1 MAKDEKTKK
10 KEPGS
15 PAREQPKA
23 KDFLQVFKRGVQF
36 TEELLAENERLR
48 YRVVRLEEE
57 NRTLAQQTM
66 VSQAYEELL
75 EQMRTLEDERSTLL
89 ERFKSVEEETQDFKS
104 RYREIEDEN
113 NRLANLYIASYQLN
127 STLDL
132 KEVVRI
138 SFEIIIN
145 LVGSMDF
152 ALYIADGSK
161 LVPVCAEGRP
171 LASLSLITMGK
182 GSAGRAAQDRV
193 LHVTGDD
200 LTKASVDEPKVCVPL
215 IVGDTMLGMFVV
227 FSFLVQKTC
236 ITELDREL
244 FKLLGGHAAMAIF
257 AARLNMVAD
266 SKIVHDALS
275 YLRLLNS

>member
-1 MAKDEKTKK
+1 MAKDEKPKK
-10 KEPGS
+10 KESGGQ
-15 PAREQPKA
+15 PAEKPKA
-23 KDFLQVFKRGVQF
+23 EDFLQVFKRGVQF

-66 VSQAYEELL
+66 VSQAYEDLL
-75 EQMRTLEDERSTLL
+75 DQMKTLEEERSTLL

-193 LHVTGDD
+193 LYVTGDD

-244 FKLLGGHAAMAIF
+244 FKLLGGHAAMATF
-257 AARLNMVAD
+257 AARLSMVAD
-266 SKIVHDALS
+266 SKIVHDASS

>member
-1 MAKDEKTKK
+1 MAKDEKPKK
-10 KEPGS
+10 KESGPM
-15 PAREQPKA
+15 AVEQPKA
-23 KDFLQVFKRGVQF
+23 EDFLQVFKRGVQF

-57 NRTLAQQTM
+57 NRSLAQQTM
-66 VSQAYEELL
+66 VSQAYEDLL
-75 EQMRTLEDERSTLL
+75 EQMKALEEERSTLL

-171 LASLSLITMGK
+171 LASLSLITVGK
-182 GSAGRAAQDRV
+182 GAAGRSAEDRV
-193 LHVTGDD
+193 LHVSGDD

-215 IVGDTMLGMFVV
+215 IVGDKMLGMFVV

-257 AARLNMVAD
+257 AARLSMVAD
-266 SKIVHDALS
+266 SKIIHDASS

>member
-1 MAKDEKTKK
+1 MAKDEKPKK
-10 KEPGS
+10 KES
-15 PAREQPKA
+15 TSQAVDKPKA
-23 KDFLQVFKRGVQF
+23 EDFLQVFKRGVQF

-57 NRTLAQQTM
+57 NRSLAQQTM
-66 VSQAYEELL
+66 VSQAYEDLL
-75 EQMRTLEDERSTLL
+75 DQMKTLEEERSSLL

-161 LVPVCAEGRP
+161 MVPVCAEGRP

-193 LHVTGDD
+193 LYVSGDD

-215 IVGDTMLGMFVV
+215 IVGDIMLGMFVV

-266 SKIVHDALS
+266 SKIVHDASS

>member
-1 MAKDEKTKK
+1 MAKDEKPKK
-10 KEPGS
+10 KES
-15 PAREQPKA
+15 TTEAADRPKA
-23 KDFLQVFKRGVQF
+23 EDFLQVFKRGVQF

-57 NRTLAQQTM
+57 NRSLAQQTM
-66 VSQAYEELL
+66 VSEAYADLLDQMKALEE
-75 EQMRTLEDERSTLL
+75 ERSTLL
-89 ERFKSVEEETQDFKS
+89 ERFKSVEEETKDFKT

-182 GSAGRAAQDRV
+182 GSAGRAARDRV
-193 LHVTGDD
+193 LYVSGDD

-257 AARLNMVAD
+257 AARLSMVAD
-266 SKIVHDALS
+266 SKIIHDASS
-275 YLRLLNS
+275 YLKLLNS

>member
-1 MAKDEKTKK
+1 MAKDEKPKN
-10 KEPGS
+10 KESGGR
-15 PAREQPKA
+15 PAEKPKA
-23 KDFLQVFKRGVQF
+23 EDFLQVFKRGVQF

-66 VSQAYEELL
+66 VSQAYEDLL
-75 EQMRTLEDERSTLL
+75 DQMKTLEEERSTLL

-182 GSAGRAAQDRV
+182 GPAGRAAQDRV
-193 LHVTGDD
+193 LYVTGDD

-257 AARLNMVAD
+257 ASRLSMVAD
-266 SKIVHDALS
+266 SKIVHDASS